1 MHTVTIKK
9 IKLLEKIRINRDNH
23 HKGFLEATKAY
34 RLEAIEVLDQA
45 LEDARAGRRII
56 TSTSLVQPV
65 DMTKEYDQII
75 MMLKMSVDE
84 EIELSNTEFQNYVM
98 DDWSWSGAVGASNS
112 AYTAKWS
119 R

>member
-1 MHTVTIKK
+1 MHSVTIKK
-9 IKLLEKIRINRDNH
+9 DELLEKIRLNRAIH
-23 HKGFLEATKAY
+23 HQGFLEATKAY
-34 RLEAIEVLDQA
+34 RLEAIEVLDEA
-45 LEDARAGRRII
+45 LADARAGRRII
-56 TSTSLVQPV
+56 SSTSLVQPV
-65 DMTKEYDQII
+65 DMTKEYDQVI

-84 EIELSNTEFQNYVM
+84 EIELSSTEFQNYVM